1 MARQKT
7 PVESGH
13 DWTLS
18 PEQAAAVGL
27 LATGKTVSE
36 TAEALEVPV
45 QTVGEWYRS
54 HPGVQAALN
63 GRRHEIWRGT
73 ADRLRA
79 LLPKALEV
87 LELELQGEDRLQ
99 AAVHVL
105 KACRLYGAEL
115 PLGPTDVGEIVIV
128 EKERVKQRQQ
138 REFFANL
145 PSI

>member
-1 MARQKT
+1 MAQQKVAVADT
-7 PVESGH
+7 P
-13 DWTLS
+13 DWTLTA
-18 PEQAAAVGL
+18 EQATAVDQ
-27 LATGKTVSE
+27 LASGKTVSE
-36 TAEALEVPV
+36 IAEALEVSP
-45 QTVGEWYRS
+45 QTVSEWCKS
-54 HPGVQAALN
+54 HLGVQAALN

-73 ADRLRA
+73 ADRLRT

-105 KACRLYGAEL
+105 KACRLYGTEL

-128 EKERVKQRQQ
+128 EKERLKQRQQ
-138 REFFANL
+138 REFFANI

>member
-1 MARQKT
+1 MAQQKVAVADT
-7 PVESGH
+7 P
-13 DWTLS
+13 DWTLTA
-18 PEQAAAVGL
+18 EQATAVDQ
-27 LATGKTVSE
+27 LASGKTISE
-36 TAEALEVPV
+36 IAEALEVSP
-45 QTVGEWYRS
+45 QTVSEWCKS
-54 HPGVQAALN
+54 HHGVQAALN

-105 KACRLYGAEL
+105 YGAEL

-128 EKERVKQRQQ
+128 EKERLKQRQQ
-138 REFFANL
+138 REFFANI
-145 PSI
+145 PAI